1 MHNFKNI
8 KSIIWDWNGTLLND
22 VEISIMSM
30 NQMLE
35 KRNYPLLSREKY
47 LAIFTFPVQEYYKN
61 AGVDFDVYDWD
72 TIAMEFISNY
82 RKNVKKAKLHK
93 DVQSTL
99 DHFERKNISQYILSA
114 MEQGFL
120 NETVSTAGIDGMF
133 KKIVGLNN
141 HYAATKEGIAGELV
155 REIDLKSNEIC
166 MIGDTIHDLEVA
178 EVVGVPCVLISHGH
192 QSHARLK
199 NTGAVV
205 VKDFQELRE
214 LFGEAGSQVS
224 GVR

>member
-1 MHNFKNI
+1 MHNFKTI

-22 VEISIMSM
+22 VEISIKSM

-35 KRNYPLLSREKY
+35 KRNYPLLTTKKY
-47 LAIFTFPVQEYYKN
+47 LAIFTFPVQEYYKKT
-61 AGVDFDVYDWD
+61 GVDFDVDDWD

-82 RKNVKKAKLHK
+82 RKNVKKAKLHS
-93 DVQSTL
+93 DVKITL

-120 NETVSTAGIDGMF
+120 NETVSSAGISGIF

-141 HYAATKEGIAGELV
+141 HYATTKEDIAGKLLK
-155 REIDLKSNEIC
+155 EISLNKNEIC

-178 EVVGVPCVLISHGH
+178 EAVGIPCVLISHGH
-192 QSHARLK
+192 QSDIRLRS
-199 NTGAVV
+199 TGAVV
-205 VKDFQELRE
+205 VKDFQELRG
-214 LFGEAGSQVS
+214 LFGDAD
-224 GVR
+224 RI